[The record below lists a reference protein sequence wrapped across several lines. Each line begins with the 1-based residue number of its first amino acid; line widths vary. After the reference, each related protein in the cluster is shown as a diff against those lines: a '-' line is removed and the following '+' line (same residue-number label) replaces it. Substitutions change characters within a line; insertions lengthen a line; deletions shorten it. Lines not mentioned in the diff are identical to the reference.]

1 MLLVKNCII
10 IMIKRKYDDNKL
22 FSSIEDDILERVIIE
37 FEN

>member
-1 MLLVKNCII
+1 
-10 IMIKRKYDDNKL
+10 MIKRKYDDNKL